1 MEPVDPVEFLESV
14 FGVRITKDEILRV
27 LDLND
32 GNLNAAY
39 DYIQENYPLRGE
51 SSVEVMGTGALAGGP
66 GPGSGDVMDSPRAHN
81 LEPSGATQ
89 RGRFASLFP
98 NVHHIQEPSVRRV
111 SDDDTDDG
119 VATSMYNILEELL
132 GLFQGVVNYC
142 REEVEAST
150 IDVDRAIIDGI
161 ASALMRDEAPEI
173 EGMFAQF
180 DKKTAD
186 QREELYFAF
195 RLYMLVQG
203 FCCICHDR
211 LARAVKDFLIGI
223 LSDYRVTVDGQA
235 NHNLTLL
242 YGELSSQF
250 AKSFGTGSGATISQP
265 TCRLAGEHMIRIFR
279 EWLRDKYN
287 IMLDDSVIIH
297 MKTRIATKKIIA
309 DILNKEEIEEEDRPL
324 QEFALNLSV
333 AMFDAMHNMFPHK
346 SVGDIGTTSMD
357 AAAVSKDAQ
366 LLTFQSCSFIDP
378 QVMNIPTQPSRRLVP
393 TLVPR
398 ACLWDSRD
406 DTMYPDTKK
415 MIAPLSMGPVTV
427 VSLLAFDPDIVDK
440 DFMKI
445 VKKNTKS
452 QLWTPVVLM
461 FGLVDHFIKDDPDTQ
476 EEANSFY
483 HKEFKEFLKNVRAD
497 AEKEASSLNVV
508 DKCDR
513 LRTPVPQ
520 YVRINGQ
527 LCILISASFGPM
539 SVNMTTNIIKEVI
552 PKVVLGV
559 RGGGGCSKQKISG
572 VVYMGMGQDARSEKL
587 SNKNGLTPLGKI
599 VATIGVMLKQFGDES
614 KLYLLLLIRILT
626 GWSLGMFGT
635 VDTMAATQY
644 ALFGSTML
652 VAGETITVRR
662 PASSLK
668 TPRDLIEEIAELQ
681 ARFQIYTSKLADKDL
696 YNDLKKKFDTFC
708 KLAVAETMIPAIKIL
723 KQKRINNSRLPALI
737 SALVFCDVLSCRD
750 SLVSRES
757 VVAITTSPF
766 DRAIHGATASKEEFP
781 SLFLQPNTSKC
792 LTECV
797 GTLGSS
803 LDAHRKQWVY
813 VGADGSPVP
822 ECDFSQYVERT
833 IKAEFEGHCIEGD
846 EKSILARYKELIELE
861 GGVFTL
867 LKQKDNFE
875 TKKKTQAALTVG
887 RRRTLR
893 SDTLSFDY
901 ATIISESLDP
911 WILTILEKYIMENT
925 TGRTGGGQST
935 SWRDM
940 CLSIVRNHFKHSQTL
955 DIPQDSISLSQDAAE
970 RDWNAGHI
978 IADDDGRGLSVS
990 VPCSQHN
997 DEQESPPH
1005 KKSTLPMQP
1014 FSPPLFQF
1022 TNHDEDI
1029 NMIREMRKKREQEE
1043 AAKAAA
1049 AAAAAIPVAVR
1060 SSIQSLVNPNPNPAL
1075 QALNRAQ
1082 RQQQQQQQRKGNKG
1096 NKGKGRGGG
1105 TRKKSKIQKRKITR
1119 RYKGKTSRHN
1129 HTIKNRHI
1137 RNYSL
1142 RNKQ

>member
-1 MEPVDPVEFLESV
+1 MNDQPVDPVEMIESV
-14 FGVRITKDEILRV
+14 FGQQRITKEEIQKV
-27 LDLND
+27 LETQGGDIAMAIRFIED
-32 GNLNAAY
+32 
-39 DYIQENYPLRGE
+39 NYPLRGE
-51 SSVEVMGTGALAGGP
+51 RSVEVMGTGALAGGP

-81 LEPSGATQ
+81 LEPSGATR
-89 RGRFASLFP
+89 RGSFASLFP
-98 NVHHIQEPSVRRV
+98 HVDHIQEPSVRRI
-111 SDDDTDDG
+111 SDDDDDG

-142 REEVEAST
+142 REEVEART
-150 IDVDRAIIDGI
+150 IGVDRESIERI
-161 ASALMRDEAPEI
+161 ATALMSDEAPEI

-211 LARAVKDFLIGI
+211 LARDVKDFLIGI

-235 NHNLTLL
+235 NHNLTSL
-242 YGELSSQF
+242 YERLSRQF
-250 AKSFGTGSGATISQP
+250 TESFSKGSGATVSQP
-265 TCRLAGEHMIRIFR
+265 TCRVAGEHMIRIFR
-279 EWLRDKYN
+279 EWLRDNYN
-287 IMLDDSVIIH
+287 IVLDDSVIIH

-309 DILNKEEIEEEDRPL
+309 DISSEDSVEEEDKPL
-324 QEFALNLSV
+324 QEFVLSLSA
-333 AMFDAMHNMFPHK
+333 AMFDAMNNVFPDK

-357 AAAVSKDAQ
+357 AAAVSKDAP
-366 LLTFQSCSFIDP
+366 LLTFQSCSFNPP
-378 QVMNIPTQPSRRLVP
+378 QHKKPQKTSVP
-393 TLVPR
+393 ASVPALVPR

-406 DTMYPDTKK
+406 DTMYPDTEK

-427 VSLLAFDPDIVDK
+427 VSLLAFDPDIVDRA
-440 DFMKI
+440 FMEI

-461 FGLVDHFIKDDPDTQ
+461 FGLADHFITDRDTMQEADDFYSNKFKD
-476 EEANSFY
+476 
-483 HKEFKEFLKNVRAD
+483 FLIRVRDLAK
-497 AEKEASSLNVV
+497 KEA
-508 DKCDR
+508 DR
-513 LRTPVPQ
+513 LKLSEVCSGLTTDVPQ
-520 YVRINGQ
+520 YVMINGQ
-527 LCILISASFGPM
+527 KCVLLSASFGPM
-539 SVNMTTNIIKEVI
+539 SVNMTTNIIKAVI
-552 PKVVLGV
+552 PKVELGV

-572 VVYMGMGQDARSEKL
+572 VVYMGMGQGARSEKL
-587 SNKNGLTPLGKI
+587 SNRNGLTPLGKI
-599 VATIGVMLKQFGDES
+599 VATIGLMLKQFGDES
-614 KLYLLLLIRILT
+614 KLYSLLLIRILT
-626 GWSLGMFGT
+626 GWPLGMFGT

-662 PASSLK
+662 PASSLE
-668 TPRDLIEEIAELQ
+668 TPRALREEIAELQ

-696 YNDLKKKFDTFC
+696 YNDLKHKFDTFC
-708 KLAVAETMIPAIKIL
+708 KLAVADTMLPAIEKL
-723 KQKRINNSRLPALI
+723 TQKGINNSRLPSLI

-750 SLVSRES
+750 PLVSKKR
-757 VVAITTSPF
+757 VVAITTRPF

-803 LDAHRKQWVY
+803 LDTHRKQWVY

-833 IKAEFEGHCIEGD
+833 IRAELEGHCTESD

-875 TKKKTQAALTVG
+875 TKEKAQAALTLG
-887 RRRTLR
+887 SRRTLR

-911 WILTILEKYIMENT
+911 WILTVLEKYIIENT
-925 TGRTGGGQST
+925 TGEMGVNQSV

-940 CLSIVRNHFKHSQTL
+940 CLTIVRNHFKRVQKL
-955 DIPQDSISLSQDAAE
+955 VIPQDSISLSQEARE
-970 RDWNAGHI
+970 RDFIDGHI

-990 VPCSQHN
+990 VPCSQQTEYG
-997 DEQESPPH
+997 DITPKKPKVQITPVSPAFRVP
-1005 KKSTLPMQP
+1005 
-1014 FSPPLFQF
+1014 
-1022 TNHDEDI
+1022 
-1029 NMIREMRKKREQEE
+1029 
-1043 AAKAAA
+1043 AAA
-1049 AAAAAIPVAVR
+1049 ALPVAVR
-1060 SSIQSLVNPNPNPAL
+1060 SSIQSLVNPNPNAAL
-1075 QALNRAQ
+1075 LGLRRAQ
-1082 RQQQQQQQRKGNKG
+1082 AQQQRNRQGKGQGKG
-1096 NKGKGRGGG
+1096 QGQGPGKGRGGG

-1119 RYKGKTSRHN
+1119 KYKGKTSRHN

>member
-1 MEPVDPVEFLESV
+1 MNDQPVDPVDPVEFLESV
-14 FGVRITKDEILRV
+14 FGGRITRQDILKV
-27 LDLND
+27 LDLN
-32 GNLNAAY
+32 GRNLNAAY
-39 DYIQENYPLRGE
+39 DYIQENYPLRRE

-66 GPGSGDVMDSPRAHN
+66 GPGPGPGSGDVMDSPRAQN
-81 LEPSGATQ
+81 LEPPRARDLEPFRAIR
-89 RGRFASLFP
+89 RGSFASLFP
-98 NVHHIQEPSVRRV
+98 NVRHIQEPSVRRV

-132 GLFQGVVNYC
+132 GQFQGVVNYC
-142 REEVEAST
+142 REEVEART
-150 IDVDRAIIDGI
+150 IGVDRESIERI
-161 ASALMRDEAPEI
+161 ATTLMRDEAPEI

-180 DKKTAD
+180 DKKNAD

-211 LARAVKDFLIGI
+211 LARDVKDFLIGI
-223 LSDYRVTVDGQA
+223 LLDYRTTVEGHG
-235 NHNLTLL
+235 NGNLNSL
-242 YGELSSQF
+242 YKRLSAQF
-250 AKSFGTGSGATISQP
+250 TESFRKGSGATVSQP
-265 TCRLAGEHMIRIFR
+265 TCRLAGEDMIRIFR
-279 EWLRDKYN
+279 EWLRDNYN
-287 IMLDDSVIIH
+287 IVLDDSVIIH

-309 DILNKEEIEEEDRPL
+309 DISNDESLQEEDKPL
-324 QEFALNLSV
+324 QEFVLSLSA
-333 AMFDAMHNMFPHK
+333 AMFDAMNNVFPDK

-357 AAAVSKDAQ
+357 AAAVSKDAP
-366 LLTFQSCSFIDP
+366 LLTFQSCSFNPP
-378 QVMNIPTQPSRRLVP
+378 QQKTPSVPTLVP

-406 DTMYPDTKK
+406 DRKYPDTEK

-440 DFMKI
+440 EFMEI

-461 FGLVDHFIKDDPDTQ
+461 FGLADHFITDRDTMQEADDFYSNKFKD
-476 EEANSFY
+476 
-483 HKEFKEFLKNVRAD
+483 FLKRVRD
-497 AEKEASSLNVV
+497 PAEKEAARLNL
-508 DKCDR
+508 
-513 LRTPVPQ
+513 LRRCSGLTTDVPQ
-520 YVRINGQ
+520 YVMINGKKCV
-527 LCILISASFGPM
+527 LLSASFGPM

-552 PKVVLGV
+552 PTVVLGV
-559 RGGGGCSKQKISG
+559 RGGGGCSNQKISS
-572 VVYMGMGQDARSEKL
+572 VVYMGQGQGQGKGQGQGQGARSEKL
-587 SNKNGLTPLGKI
+587 SNRNGLTPLGKI
-599 VATIGVMLKQFGDES
+599 VATIGLMLKQFGDES
-614 KLYLLLLIRILT
+614 KLYSLLLIRILT

-662 PASSLK
+662 PASSLA
-668 TPRDLIEEIAELQ
+668 TPRALREEIAELQ
-681 ARFQIYTSKLADKDL
+681 ARFQIYTSNLADKDL
-696 YNDLKKKFDTFC
+696 YNDLKHKFDTFC
-708 KLAVAETMIPAIKIL
+708 KLAVAETMLPAIQIL
-723 KQKRINNSRLPALI
+723 NQKEINNSRLPSLI

-750 SLVSRES
+750 PLVSRER
-757 VVAITTSPF
+757 VGDITSKPF
-766 DRAIHGATASKEEFP
+766 NRAIHGATASKEEFP

-833 IKAEFEGHCIEGD
+833 IRAELEGHCTEGE

-875 TKKKTQAALTVG
+875 KKAELQQRSLMVG
-887 RRRTLR
+887 KKQTLR
-893 SDTLSFDY
+893 SKTLSFDY
-901 ATIISESLDP
+901 ATIISEALDP
-911 WILTILEKYIMENT
+911 WILTILEKYIIENT
-925 TGRTGGGQST
+925 TGEMGVNQSV

-940 CLSIVRNHFKHSQTL
+940 CLTIVRKHFQRVQTL
-955 DIPQDSISLSQDAAE
+955 DIPQDSISLSQEATE
-970 RDWNAGHI
+970 RDFINGHI
-978 IADDDGRGLSVS
+978 IADDDDRGLSVS
-990 VPCSQHN
+990 VPCSQQTEYY
-997 DEQESPPH
+997 DTTPKKPKLQITPVSPAFRVP
-1005 KKSTLPMQP
+1005 
-1014 FSPPLFQF
+1014 
-1022 TNHDEDI
+1022 
-1029 NMIREMRKKREQEE
+1029 
-1043 AAKAAA
+1043 AAA
-1049 AAAAAIPVAVR
+1049 AAAAAAAA
-1060 SSIQSLVNPNPNPAL
+1060 SISRVQKLTAPKS
-1075 QALNRAQ
+1075 QQQKDRDALNRAQ
-1082 RQQQQQQQRKGNKG
+1082 HQQTRN
-1096 NKGKGRGGG
+1096 GKGRGGKGGG

-1119 RYKGKTSRHN
+1119 KYKGKNSRHN
-1129 HTIKNRHI
+1129 HTIKNRNI